1 MTSVPVVPTFFTYMA
16 NILLLETLTQTAEA
30 LLHKHHYVM
39 MADAPDKG
47 MEIAKI
53 YPVDAIVTRGKGKV
67 DQELI
72 HACKGLKLIARAG
85 VGLDNVDVDAAT
97 QHGVKVLNAP
107 GSNAGTIAEHA
118 VSLMLMLV
126 RNMYHSVEEVKKG
139 NWAYRTQ
146 MQCDELGGKHLA
158 VLGLG
163 NIGSRVAK
171 LGDAFGMEVMFW
183 DKFLEDAPYEKVS
196 LEYALSHA
204 DVISIHLPLLPDTEG
219 LIGEKELFMMKP
231 SAVLINTARGPVIDQ
246 KALRE
251 ALASGQLGGF
261 AADVLAKEPPDP
273 DDTLLQFPNVLVT
286 PHAGSLTATTY
297 RYMCQIT
304 AENVVAWL
312 DGKKIDEYFVFNR

>member
-1 MTSVPVVPTFFTYMA
+1 MA
-16 NILLLETLTQTAEA
+16 NILLLETLTEAAEA
-30 LLHKHHYVM
+30 LLHQHHYVM

-47 MEIAKI
+47 IEIAHI
-53 YPVDAIVTRGKGKV
+53 HPVDAIITRGKGKV

-72 HACKGLKLIARAG
+72 STCKDLKLIARAG

-107 GSNAGTIAEHA
+107 GSNAATIAEHA
-118 VSLMLMLV
+118 VSLMLMLI

-146 MQCDELGGKHLA
+146 MKCDELGGKRLA

-163 NIGSRVAK
+163 NIGRRVAK

-183 DKFLEDAPYEKVS
+183 DKFVEDAPYEKVN

-204 DVISIHLPLLPDTEG
+204 DVVSIHVPLLPETEG
-219 LIGEKELFMMKP
+219 LIGEKELSLMKP
-231 SAVLINTARGPVIDQ
+231 STVLINTARGSVIDP
-246 KALRE
+246 KALYE

-261 AADVLAKEPPDP
+261 AADVLAAEPPAPEDP
-273 DDTLLQFPNVLVT
+273 LLQFPNVLVT
-286 PHAGSLTATTY
+286 PHSGSLTATTY

-304 AENVVAWL
+304 AENVIALL
-312 DGKKIDEYFVFNR
+312 DGQDIDERYVFNRQAISKPR